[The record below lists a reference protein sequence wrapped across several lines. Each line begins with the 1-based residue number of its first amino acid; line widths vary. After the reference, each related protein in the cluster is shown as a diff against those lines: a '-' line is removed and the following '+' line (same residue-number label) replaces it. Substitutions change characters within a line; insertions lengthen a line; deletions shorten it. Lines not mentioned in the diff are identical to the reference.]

1 MHLMTNKILITRQPL
16 VYFTRI
22 ETFDSAHR
30 LNSGQLDGQTNRETF
45 GKCNTIHGHNYRVE
59 LTVKGT
65 ADPVTGILCNNYVLK
80 EIMSDTILKPFDH
93 KFIDEDVS
101 YFRDDSHTSTLE
113 NIVIYIWKAV
123 SDRLPTNVRLHQIKL
138 YSTEKNVVTF
148 SGEFE

>member
-1 MHLMTNKILITRQPL
+1 MSAVKAAKQPVIYL
-16 VYFTRI
+16 TRI
-22 ETFDSAHR
+22 ESFDSAHR
-30 LNSGQLDGQTNRETF
+30 LHSRQLDDKTNRDTF

-80 EIMSDTILKPFDH
+80 QIMSDTILKPFDH

-101 YFRDDSHTSTLE
+101 YFKDENHSSTVE
-113 NIVIYIWKAV
+113 NIVFFIWKAV
-123 SDRLPTNVRLHQIKL
+123 SERLPINVRLHQIKL